1 MINAQHLIW
10 IIPLSVISGG
20 IAGVFVTCLCV
31 ASGRRKNNEQ

>member
-10 IIPLSVISGG
+10 IIPLSVIVGG

-31 ASGRRKNNEQ
+31 ASGRSKNNE

>member
-20 IAGVFVTCLCV
+20 IAGMFVTCLCV
-31 ASGRRKNNEQ
+31 ASGRRNNE